1 MLQTTALATTT
12 INLRAS
18 EEQKALLDRAAACL
32 GKSRTAFILDATR
45 DAAERVLLDQRLFL
59 LDDED
64 FAAFEAALA
73 APAEPDEALRRTM
86 NAPLPWQE

>member
-1 MLQTTALATTT
+1 MPPTTALATTT

-18 EEQKALLDRAAACL
+18 REQKALLDRAAASL

-45 DAAERVLLDQRLFL
+45 DAAERVLLDRRLFL
-59 LDDED
+59 LDDDD

-73 APAEPDEALRRTM
+73 APAEPNEALRRTM
-86 NAPLPWQE
+86 SARPPWRE

>member
-1 MLQTTALATTT
+1 MSPTAASAATT

-18 EEQKALLDRAAACL
+18 REQKALLDRAAASL

-45 DAAERVLLDQRLFL
+45 DAAERALLDRRLFL
-59 LDDED
+59 LDDDD

-73 APAEPDEALRRTM
+73 APAEPDDALRRTM
-86 NAPLPWQE
+86 NARPPWRE